1 MTERLDHL
9 ISCDQLTDA
18 RLTELLSLSLSR
30 RRDLDAGRPVP
41 PVLAGRHQFNLF
53 YEDSTRTNLSFEA
66 AGRRLG
72 AMVTG
77 VPVAASSVNK
87 GESLRDTVQTLC
99 AIGADVLVVRTG
111 EHGAV
116 GAARDAARD
125 ARSDCAIVNAGEGAF
140 GHPTQALL
148 DAATLL
154 HASGRAAGDGLSGLT
169 VAICGDLS
177 HSRVASSVAPLFLRL
192 GARVRLVA
200 PEELLPL
207 NPPEGAQ
214 VTTERAEGL
223 DGADVVMALRVQA
236 ERMKDD
242 RFSGNP
248 DYYRDYAVTYDAL
261 SAAAPGA
268 YVMHPGPMNRGVEI
282 EAKLADDPD
291 RSLVL
296 SQVRQGVAT
305 RMAVLEMLKG
315 RDG

>member
-1 MTERLDHL
+1 MTEAPRHL
-9 ISCDQLTDA
+9 IDCESLTDAQLTDLLA
-18 RLTELLSLSLSR
+18 LSLAR
-30 RRDLDAGRPVP
+30 RRDIDEGRAVP
-41 PVLAGRHQFNLF
+41 QVLAGRTQYNLF

-72 AMVTG
+72 AMVTV

-87 GESLRDTVQTLC
+87 GESQRDTVQTLC
-99 AIGADVLVVRTG
+99 AIGADLMVIRTG

-116 GAARDAARD
+116 GAARDAATD
-125 ARSDCAIVNAGEGAF
+125 AGSACAIVNGGEGAF

-154 HASGRAAGDGLSGLT
+154 HANGREAADGLSGLT
-169 VAICGDLS
+169 IAICGDLS

-192 GARVRLVA
+192 GATVRLVA

-207 NPPEGAQ
+207 NPPEGAE

-223 DGADVVMALRVQA
+223 MGADVVMALRVQV

-242 RFSGNP
+242 RFSGSP

-261 SAAAPGA
+261 SAASPGA

-291 RSLVL
+291 RSLIL

-315 RDG
+315 ADV